1 MFWCRFSEFFAFPL
15 FPSFNFQNHI
25 QNLSW
30 KSSWLLHFSL
40 YSWYIIYHVSRI
52 EIYHI
57 WYMMYPN
64 ILRWILPGHFV
75 IWRNGS
81 EFDKI
86 KEISKDSSSSYPTAE
101 NKRTSIVLKHE
112 LGPEIFIKKQVSRD
126 KHCDIFQ

>member
-1 MFWCRFSEFFAFPL
+1 MPIFRILCISPFSFFQFSESHSKPFLEIVLAFA
-15 FPSFNFQNHI
+15 
-25 QNLSW
+25 
-30 KSSWLLHFSL
+30 FSL
-40 YSWYIIYHVSRI
+40 YSWCIIYHVSRI

-112 LGPEIFIKKQVSRD
+112 LGPETFIMKQVSRD